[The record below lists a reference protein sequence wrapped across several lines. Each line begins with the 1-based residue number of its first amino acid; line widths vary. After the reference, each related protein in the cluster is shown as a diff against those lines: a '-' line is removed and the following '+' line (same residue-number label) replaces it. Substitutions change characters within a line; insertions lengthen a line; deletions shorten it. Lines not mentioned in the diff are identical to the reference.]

1 MMESPKSNSGC
12 KIYKSFKQS
21 PPELLTHP
29 ETSQAFVNQELLKSE
44 QLQPH
49 LKNGVGVGQEG
60 VSLQDST
67 AEYLV
72 ELLKERTQ
80 MNMFP
85 RTFLH
90 IERLIEEG
98 VGVGQEG
105 VSLQDSTAEYLVE
118 LLKERTQMNM
128 FPRTFLHIERLIEE
142 EINRVQLELFQFSF
156 SVEKPNLP
164 APKGQ
169 PIVVQE
175 KVYIPTKEHPDYNFV
190 GRILGPRG
198 MTAKQLEVETGCR
211 IMVRGRGSMRDTG
224 REEKNRGKPNWEHLN
239 DELHVL
245 IQCEDTPNRA
255 HLKLKG
261 AVSEIKKLLIPAPF
275 GKDDLKRKQLM
286 ELAIIN
292 GTYRPVNKIPLQNET
307 LLGPMAVM
315 PLALHSPV
323 WQSNLLLTPR
333 NKIVQ
338 TPNFAYDF
346 HVNSL
351 APGNVS
357 ARSFASNRRRES
369 RPLFLSAAKPSVD
382 AMPNSDAESVK
393 TAKSENSNV

>member
-1 MMESPKSNSGC
+1 MESPKSNSGC

-21 PPELLTHP
+21 QPKLLTHP
-29 ETSQAFVNQELLKSE
+29 E
-44 QLQPH
+44 
-49 LKNGVGVGQEG
+49 
-60 VSLQDST
+60 DST
-67 AEYLV
+67 V
-72 ELLKERTQ
+72 
-80 MNMFP
+80 
-85 RTFLH
+85 
-90 IERLIEEG
+90 
-98 VGVGQEG
+98 
-105 VSLQDSTAEYLVE
+105 EYLVE

-156 SVEKPNLP
+156 SVEKPTLP

-211 IMVRGRGSMRDTG
+211 IMVRGRGSMRDIG
-224 REEKNRGKPNWEHLN
+224 QEEKNRGKPNWEHLN

-261 AVSEIKKLLIPAPF
+261 AVSEIKKLLIPTPF

-292 GTYRPVNKIPLQNET
+292 GTYRPVNKIPLHNET
-307 LLGPMAVM
+307 LLGPVAVM
-315 PLALHSPV
+315 PLAVHTPV

-333 NKIVQ
+333 NKSLR

-346 HVNSL
+346 NMNSL
-351 APGNVS
+351 APSNVS
-357 ARSFASNRRRES
+357 ARSFASKRRREP
-369 RPLFLSAAKPSVD
+369 RPLFLSAAKPSID
-382 AMPNSDAESVK
+382 ATRNSDAESVK